1 MSTPFITGQ
10 LRSIPIYELAFYSS
24 FSEIAEGGILVGS
37 LPNAAII
44 AVQKSVEFQIRTEEL
59 PKVGNKG
66 SRARNNYN
74 YLLATFRL
82 AILEAVE

>member
-1 MSTPFITGQ
+1 MSKHALYHWTVPEYTH
-10 LRSIPIYELAFYSS
+10 YELAFYYSS
-24 FSEIAEGGILVGS
+24 LEIVEGHLGGGL
-37 LPNAAII
+37 LNAAII

-74 YLLATFRL
+74 WQRSLRHS
-82 AILEAVE
+82 

>member
-1 MSTPFITGQ
+1 
-10 LRSIPIYELAFYSS
+10 
-24 FSEIAEGGILVGS
+24 LVGS

-59 PKVGNKG
+59 PKVGSKG